1 MKVSLLLLLIS
12 VAICH
17 GYRDRISS
25 ELRQVGY
32 GGSLSMDREVEER
45 REEEEQEGESD
56 EWIDKRGRGRKRLNE
71 RSEGNLNIGHNQFL
85 DRQRTKTRFRL
96 IPASNRVGG
105 LVDRG
110 GKWKLKAVNNRADET
125 ENDLQELFNFLA
137 QLGNDSNSNSISAED
152 LQMAF
157 WVGRTKARFLTK
169 EKAETC
175 LSQYNVD
182 SDANWNFDEWKAF
195 HQWIMEDW
203 PETWEAIFLTR
214 DDPTICYDMNMDF
227 EYERFLYFSS
237 SDGVTG
243 TVSAY
248 DFQRIFSYMSEE
260 KAEACIE
267 EFKEETSEESSED
280 STEEISEESEEM
292 TWDYEEWQGFWTWF
306 AGNLPHSSNGLW
318 GTRDQG
324 DFCYPPDGTTI

>member
-1 MKVSLLLLLIS
+1 MKVSVLLLLFL
-12 VAICH
+12 VAICN
-17 GYRDRISS
+17 GKGKGKRITAQ
-25 ELRQVGY
+25 LRGRHVGY
-32 GGSLSMDREVEER
+32 GGQIHRLMDRNDREVADQVQDDEKWRGKR
-45 REEEEQEGESD
+45 R
-56 EWIDKRGRGRKRLNE
+56 RKQLNE
-71 RSEGNLNIGHNQFL
+71 RSKVNLNIGHNEFI
-85 DRQRTKTRFRL
+85 DRQKTVKFGL
-96 IPASNRVGG
+96 IPASNRGNLG
-105 LVDRG
+105 R
-110 GKWKLKAVNNRADET
+110 KKRADERD
-125 ENDLQELFNFLA
+125 NDLQQLFNFLA
-137 QLGNDSNSNSISAED
+137 QLGNDTDSDSISAED

-182 SDANWNFDEWKAF
+182 SDANWNFDEWKTF

-260 KAEACIE
+260 KAKACVE
-267 EFKEETSEESSED
+267 EFQI
-280 STEEISEESEEM
+280 TEEQRNRGSEEM
-292 TWDYEEWQGFWTWF
+292 TWDYEEWQGFWAWF
-306 AGNLPHSSNGLW
+306 EANLPHSSNGLW
-318 GTRDQG
+318 GTKNQG
-324 DFCYPPDGTTI
+324 DFCYPPDETTV

>member
-1 MKVSLLLLLIS
+1 MKVSVLLLLFL
-12 VAICH
+12 VAICN
-17 GYRDRISS
+17 GKGKGKRITAR
-25 ELRQVGY
+25 LRGKHVGY
-32 GGSLSMDREVEER
+32 GGQVDRS
-45 REEEEQEGESD
+45 GE
-56 EWIDKRGRGRKRLNE
+56 
-71 RSEGNLNIGHNQFL
+71 L
-85 DRQRTKTRFRL
+85 DRAPCWGCRGSRG
-96 IPASNRVGG
+96 SNRAG
-105 LVDRG
+105 
-110 GKWKLKAVNNRADET
+110 ET
-125 ENDLQELFNFLA
+125 DNDLQQLFNFLA
-137 QLGNDSNSNSISAED
+137 QLGNDTDSNSISAED

-182 SDANWNFDEWKAF
+182 SDANWNFDEWKTF

-260 KAEACIE
+260 KAKACVE
-267 EFKEETSEESSED
+267 EFQI
-280 STEEISEESEEM
+280 TEEQRNRGSEEM
-292 TWDYEEWQGFWTWF
+292 TWDYEEWQGFWAWF
-306 AGNLPHSSNGLW
+306 EANLPHSSNGLW
-318 GTRDQG
+318 GTKNQG
-324 DFCYPPDGTTI
+324 DFCYPPDETTV